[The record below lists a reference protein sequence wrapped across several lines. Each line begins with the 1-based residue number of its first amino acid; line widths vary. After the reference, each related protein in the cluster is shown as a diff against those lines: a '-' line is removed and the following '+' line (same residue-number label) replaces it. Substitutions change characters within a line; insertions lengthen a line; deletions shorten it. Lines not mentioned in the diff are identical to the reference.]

1 MQLYIYIALHY
12 IYLFT
17 QLFSAGNDYVF
28 NDYQLPQTWLRN
40 QVLVTMSS
48 EQNATFLMKPFNVF
62 EDNSL
67 MIPSLS
73 FSWKANA
80 EAISIPDSISSPPL
94 EQKIPVDPIYLY
106 YNSWNSWCTQWKKF
120 SKLSTLVKCI
130 ACKEFTHTKMLVFYF
145 KPDEK
150 NYFLSIFLLDHI
162 NYLGYPELLRNKL
175 PWVPK
180 FCT

>member
-1 MQLYIYIALHY
+1 MSKILLKVDEFYSSYKILLLLSIMIPIILCY
-12 IYLFT
+12 
-17 QLFSAGNDYVF
+17 FSAGNDYVF

-94 EQKIPVDPIYLY
+94 EQKRQDTCGSNLSVLQFLEQLMY
-106 YNSWNSWCTQWKKF
+106 TMKKVF
-120 SKLSTLVKCI
+120 QVEHS
-130 ACKEFTHTKMLVFYF
+130 CKMHSLQRVHTH
-145 KPDEK
+145 K
-150 NYFLSIFLLDHI
+150 NASILF
-162 NYLGYPELLRNKL
+162 
-175 PWVPK
+175 
-180 FCT
+180 